1 MRPIHKPEDMVGIKM
16 RTMSDKY
23 IIAAFEALGASA
35 VSVPYSELYT
45 ALSQSLVDGADNPFL
60 NIYNSKHNEVA
71 TYLSETRNV
80 FSVANL
86 CVADV
91 AYDAL
96 PDEWKQLFDETCVE
110 CLDIG
115 CNTAIDKSAIE
126 AREFLVAN
134 MKFNTLTDEEYDAFR
149 EATSSV
155 WDMAKSDL
163 GEEYWNQVMQEIDR
177 IEKELDK

>member
-1 MRPIHKPEDMVGIKM
+1 M
-16 RTMSDKY
+16 
-23 IIAAFEALGASA
+23 
-35 VSVPYSELYT
+35 
-45 ALSQSLVDGADNPFL
+45 
-60 NIYNSKHNEVA
+60 
-71 TYLSETRNV
+71 
-80 FSVANL
+80 
-86 CVADV
+86 
-91 AYDAL
+91 
-96 PDEWKQLFDETCVE
+96 FDETCVE

-134 MKFNTLTDEEYDAFR
+134 MKFNTLTDEEYDSFR